1 MSETNYPM
9 AIIVDVFEEP
19 DLKAPI
25 LIEGLPGTGFVAN
38 IAALHL
44 ITELKAKKF
53 AEIRSPAFQDI
64 VISAEGGT
72 IRYPVNELYYHHSG
86 AKNDFIILYGNTQA
100 LTAHGQYGL
109 YGEILD
115 IAQDFGCKFVAC
127 MGGLRRG
134 KVVRSPRVYGTAT
147 DHETLNRVLKFNVK
161 ILRGHVTGAAG
172 LLVGLAKLRGMSG
185 FCLLAE
191 TSGFYPD
198 AAAAKAVLE
207 VLCKILDME
216 VNLTRLDKAV
226 KGTEEILK
234 SFGFPSALQKPEYP
248 TFV

>member
-1 MSETNYPM
+1 MTSV
-9 AIIVDVFEEP
+9 VDVFEKL

-38 IAALHL
+38 IAALHF

-72 IRYPVNELYYHHSG
+72 IRYPVNELYYHRSS
-86 AKNDFIILYGNTQA
+86 AKNDFIILYGNAQA
-100 LTAHGQYGL
+100 LTAHGQYEL
-109 YGEILD
+109 YGKILGL
-115 IAQDFGCKFVAC
+115 AQDFGCRLVAC

-134 KVVRSPRVYGTAT
+134 KVVRSPRVYCTAT
-147 DHETLNRVLKFNVK
+147 DHETLNRVSKFNVK
-161 ILRGHVTGAAG
+161 VLQGHVTGAAG
-172 LLVGLAKLRGMSG
+172 LLVGLAKLKGMPG

-198 AAAAKAVLE
+198 SAAAKAILE
-207 VLCKILDME
+207 VLCKVLDVK
-216 VNLTRLDKAV
+216 VNLSRLDNAV
-226 KGTEEILK
+226 KRTEEILK
-234 SFGFPSALQKPEYP
+234 SFGFPSAFLKPEYSV
-248 TFV
+248 FV